1 MDHIHALGNRGV
13 YYCKSATEW
22 VEWVFTHQFA
32 ALQAGYFKCTQ
43 AAVEAA
49 VRCLPYH
56 A

>member
-1 MDHIHALGNRGV
+1 MGRIHALGNRRV
-13 YYCKSATEW
+13 YYCKTANEW
-22 VEWVFTHQFA
+22 VDWVFTHQFS

-49 VRCLPYH
+49 VRYLPYY